1 MIHFVC
7 SMIQVA
13 FVVVVGC
20 GGGGGGGKTIC
31 AKGDKYE
38 GVLKKTELFLAH
50 LSRRL
55 KVRYC
60 DRSSS
65 GVRRASS
72 VNFFL

>member
-20 GGGGGGGKTIC
+20 CGGGGGGKTIC

-38 GVLKKTELFLAH
+38 GVLKKQSYFELT
-50 LSRRL
+50 
-55 KVRYC
+55 
-60 DRSSS
+60 
-65 GVRRASS
+65 
-72 VNFFL
+72 